1 MSLQISNPQ
10 YAQKVSGVGGYFD
23 SKGASTTKNTWGTE
37 AVDPSKWQSG
47 GWYTNPNSG
56 YVEQWWAGSQ
66 QSQPQSQANSNQ
78 ASSNNQAQSGN
89 QSVSLPQAPTIDL
102 AGEYKS
108 LYDSLGL
115 SGYKEQIQAKQQEI
129 LALRGETDKAVSLI
143 NENPWASAANR
154 TGRIAKLEDQFNRK
168 ASVINAEA
176 ALIQQQY
183 ADARG
188 ELDTQMNLKSQ
199 QFNIDTANFERSLT
213 QLNSLLDMGALDN
226 ASIESLESMASQVG
240 MSSGMIQSM
249 VNAQKQAKINPTM
262 LQHTDDY
269 GNVTVTLIDANTGN
283 VIKKESLGKVDASR
297 LTPTSISGGGA
308 SSGSSTAAGLDA
320 NQSAKLD
327 GAILSIVADI
337 DSNYGTVNGVV
348 VKQDQEYDGR
358 AADNLLSKQEYEK
371 ALNESYIKAKQQG
384 YTGSKA
390 EFEQYFD
397 NLLYSNSY
405 AAWG

>member
-1 MSLQISNPQ
+1 MSWQISNPQ
-10 YAQKVSGVGGYFD
+10 YSQKVSSIGGYFD

-37 AVDPSKWQSG
+37 AVDPSQWQSG

-56 YVEQWWAGSQ
+56 HVEQWWAGSQ
-66 QSQPQSQANSNQ
+66 QQ
-78 ASSNNQAQSGN
+78 SSNNNQSGGSQPSQNQQSSGN
-89 QSVSLPQAPTIDL
+89 QSVSLPQAPKIDL

-115 SGYKEQIQAKQQEI
+115 SGFKEQIQAKQQEI
-129 LALRGETDKAVSLI
+129 LALRGQTDEAIGLI

-183 ADARG
+183 AEARG
-188 ELDTQMNLKSQ
+188 ELDTQMNLKMQ
-199 QFNIDTANFERSLT
+199 QFNIDTQGFERNLT

-226 ASIESLESMASQVG
+226 ASMDSLQSIASQVG
-240 MSSGMIQSM
+240 MSGDMIQSM

-269 GNVTVTLIDANTGN
+269 GNVTVTLLDANTGN

-297 LTPTSISGGGA
+297 LTPTSISGGG
-308 SSGSSTAAGLDA
+308 STVSGLDA
-320 NQSAKLD
+320 TKTAKLD
-327 GAILSIVADI
+327 GQILSIVSDI
-337 DSNYGTVNGVV
+337 DANYGTVNGVV
-348 VKQDQEYDGR
+348 TKQDQEYEGR
-358 AADNLLSKQEYEK
+358 VADNLLSRQEYEK
-371 ALNESYIKAKQQG
+371 ALNESYIQAKQQG

-397 NLLYSNSY
+397 NLLYSNGY
-405 AAWG
+405 AAWN

>member
-1 MSLQISNPQ
+1 MSWQISNPQ
-10 YAQKVSGVGGYFD
+10 YNQKVSSIGGYFD

-37 AVDPSKWQSG
+37 AVDPSQWQSG

-56 YVEQWWAGSQ
+56 HVEQWWAGSQ
-66 QSQPQSQANSNQ
+66 QQ
-78 ASSNNQAQSGN
+78 SSNNNQSGGSQPSQNQQSSGN
-89 QSVSLPQAPTIDL
+89 QSVSLPQAPKIDL

-115 SGYKEQIQAKQQEI
+115 SGFKEQIQAKQQEI
-129 LALRGETDKAVSLI
+129 LALRGQTDEAIGLI

-199 QFNIDTANFERSLT
+199 QFNIDTQGFERNLT

-226 ASIESLESMASQVG
+226 ASMDSLQSIASQVG
-240 MSSGMIQSM
+240 MSGDMIQSM
-249 VNAQKQAKINPTM
+249 VSAQKQAKINPTM

-283 VIKKESLGKVDASR
+283 VIKKENLGKVDASR
-297 LTPTSISGGGA
+297 LTPTSISGGG
-308 SSGSSTAAGLDA
+308 SGSSSTASGLDA
-320 NQSAKLD
+320 SKTAKLD
-327 GAILSIVADI
+327 GQILSIVSDI
-337 DSNYGTVNGVV
+337 DANYGTVNGVV
-348 VKQDQEYDGR
+348 TKQDQEYEGR
-358 AADNLLSKQEYEK
+358 VADNLLSRQEYEK
-371 ALNESYIKAKQQG
+371 ALNESYIQAKQQG

-390 EFEQYFD
+390 EFEEYFS
-397 NLLYSNSY
+397 NLLISNGY

>member
-1 MSLQISNPQ
+1 MSWQISNPQ
-10 YAQKVSGVGGYFD
+10 YSQKVSSIGGYFD

-37 AVDPSKWQSG
+37 AVDPSQWQSG

-56 YVEQWWAGSQ
+56 HVEQWWAGSQ
-66 QSQPQSQANSNQ
+66 QQTSNNNQSGGSQPSQNQQS
-78 ASSNNQAQSGN
+78 SGN
-89 QSVSLPQAPTIDL
+89 QSVSLPQAPKIDL

-115 SGYKEQIQAKQQEI
+115 SGFKEQIQAKQQEI
-129 LALRGETDKAVSLI
+129 LALRGQTDEAIGLI

-183 ADARG
+183 AEARG
-188 ELDTQMNLKSQ
+188 ELDTQMNLKMQ
-199 QFNIDTANFERSLT
+199 QFNIDTQGFERNLT

-226 ASIESLESMASQVG
+226 ASMDSLQSIASQVG
-240 MSSGMIQSM
+240 MSGDMIQSM
-249 VNAQKQAKINPTM
+249 VSAQKQAKINPTM

-269 GNVTVTLIDANTGN
+269 GNVTVTLLDANTGN

-297 LTPTSISGGGA
+297 LTPTSISGGG
-308 SSGSSTAAGLDA
+308 STVSGLDA
-320 NQSAKLD
+320 TKTAKLD
-327 GAILSIVADI
+327 GQILSIVSDI
-337 DSNYGTVNGVV
+337 DANYGTVNGVV
-348 VKQDQEYDGR
+348 TKQDQEDDGR
-358 AADNLLSKQEYEK
+358 VADFMLSKQEYEK
-371 ALNESYIKAKQQG
+371 ALNESYIQAKQQG

-390 EFEQYFD
+390 EFEQYFS
-397 NLLYSNSY
+397 NLLISNGY